1 MTDESRPV
9 RNRNPL
15 DLRTLPPPEKWA
27 GQSGED
33 DAPGGPFAVFLTVP
47 EGWRAACVNLLT
59 YQDKHG
65 LRTVRGLI
73 DRWAPDKENDTSA
86 YQLSVSEQTGFGL
99 DQEIDLH
106 DGPTMLKLVTAMA
119 HVEDSSAVWNQDQK
133 LAGLRLAGLIV

>member
-1 MTDESRPV
+1 
-9 RNRNPL
+9 
-15 DLRTLPPPEKWA
+15 
-27 GQSGED
+27 
-33 DAPGGPFAVFLTVP
+33 VP

-73 DRWAPDKENDTSA
+73 DRWAPDEENDTSA

-119 HVEDSSAVWNQDQK
+119 HVEDSNAVWDQDQK